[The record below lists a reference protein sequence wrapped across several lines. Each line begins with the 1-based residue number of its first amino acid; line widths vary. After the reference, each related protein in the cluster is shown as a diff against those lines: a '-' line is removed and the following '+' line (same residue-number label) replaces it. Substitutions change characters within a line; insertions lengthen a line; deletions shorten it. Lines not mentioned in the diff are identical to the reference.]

1 MIPRGIARRFVFERA
16 GEVHTIECG
25 LQGNKV
31 ESFWMQGE

>member
-16 GEVHTIECG
+16 GETHTIECC

>member
-1 MIPRGIARRFVFERA
+1 VFERA
-16 GEVHTIECG
+16 GQVHTIEYC

>member
-1 MIPRGIARRFVFERA
+1 VFEGA
-16 GEVHTIECG
+16 GETHTIECC

>member
-1 MIPRGIARRFVFERA
+1 MIPRGIARGFVFERTSK
-16 GEVHTIECG
+16 VHTIECG

>member
-1 MIPRGIARRFVFERA
+1 VFERA